1 MAMVATKRENTDRKV
16 LRSRTRSGRYVTLGT
31 ASLEGKSFAS
41 KEKVAETLRAA
52 NEASKAT
59 IRKHRQELLGV
70 D

>member
-31 ASLEGKSFAS
+31 ASLKGKSFAS
-41 KEKVAETLRAA
+41 KEKVANTLKAA
-52 NEASKAT
+52 NRASKAK
-59 IRKHRQELLGV
+59 IRKHRQELLDV

>member
-1 MAMVATKRENTDRKV
+1 MVMVATKRENTDRKV

-31 ASLEGKSFAS
+31 ASLKGKSFAS
-41 KEKVAETLRAA
+41 KEKVAETHKLA
-52 NEASKAT
+52 NESSKAT